1 MKRLFRLPMT
11 NAVCVS
17 LFTAFYAL
25 VFITTSRGP
34 RWGSLLQAGGPQ
46 QKAASFWEGWSG
58 FLANGYHGY
67 IAWGMIAVTILV
79 VVLLMLRCHPYD
91 EYHTSLL
98 TQCLAVASVLTLIAI
113 AIFYLMILR
122 DPSGIVAKFTL
133 FIIVNWTTVVLSDL
147 AFVLLCRWK

>member
-1 MKRLFRLPMT
+1 MKRLFRHPLT

-25 VFITTSRGP
+25 VFFTTARSP
-34 RWGSLLQAGGPQ
+34 WFVTPLEADVAL
-46 QKAASFWEGWSG
+46 QKADSFWAGWSG
-58 FLANGYHGY
+58 FLANGSHGY
-67 IAWGMIAVTILV
+67 IAYAMIATTILV
-79 VVLLMLRCHPYD
+79 FVLLMTRRHPYD

-98 TQCLAVASVLTLIAI
+98 TQCLAVASVLTLVAI
-113 AIFYLMILR
+113 AAFYLMILQ

-133 FIIVNWTTVVLSDL
+133 FITVHWTTVVLSDL